1 MCEIILIITLA
12 RKIAGIA
19 SAKGRNGF
27 GYGSMF
33 VGLWIGGEFLGAIVG
48 ALLFMGPGGGRKD
61 AAMMV
66 YLCALAGAAAGA
78 ILSFIIVNSL
88 SPVEILRREYQEYY
102 RDSGDDFDVTPLP
115 RRPRRSDD
123 DGRRRSSDYQPP
135 TRSRDEPPDERIRR

>member
-12 RKIAGIA
+12 RKIANIA
-19 SAKGRNGF
+19 SEKGRSGF

-33 VGLWIGGEFLGAIVG
+33 VGLWVGGEFLGAIVG

-66 YLCALAGAAAGA
+66 YLCALGGAAAGA

-102 RDSGDDFDVTPLP
+102 RDSGDDFDVTPIT
-115 RRPRRSDD
+115 RRRCSDD
-123 DGRRRSSDYQPP
+123 NGGRRTRDYQPP
-135 TRSRDEPPDERIRR
+135 TRGKDEPPDERIRR